1 MKIFTKVLLL
11 ALIFLLGCSS
21 GGRKL
26 NPEAVNQLQVGM
38 TKQQVM
44 QLIGNP
50 EHITTGEG
58 GKTYFIYWHGSAGG
72 FNPVVATGKMHRLN
86 LIFGPDF
93 RLIHV
98 DKSITHQKAPL
109 FGPSRTT
116 EIEQGKY

>member
-1 MKIFTKVLLL
+1 MKIFTPVLLL
-11 ALIFLLGCSS
+11 SFILLLGCASS
-21 GGRKL
+21 GRKL

-44 QLIGNP
+44 QLIGYP

-58 GKTYFIYWHGSAGG
+58 GKTYFVYYHGSTVGLVGAKGE
-72 FNPVVATGKMHRLN
+72 MHMLN
-86 LIFGPDF
+86 LTFGPDF

-98 DKSITHQKAPL
+98 DKSITHQKARL
-109 FGPSRTT
+109 FGPTRTT